1 MVNTRK
7 GYPAVPAV
15 LYWNLRQRF
24 VNAPPRGEVTK
35 DYLSTALGVSDKV
48 AANHLPAIRQIGL
61 IDENNRPTEL
71 AAMWRDD
78 ERYAEATKQ
87 IIDSV
92 YPDALKDVSPPDNP
106 DLAAAQ
112 RWFLNQT
119 GAGAPRAKELARFY
133 VMLATGDREAPGER
147 ATKRTEVTKAPRPT
161 RHRTQQDNGRTPKG
175 NTRDQV
181 SDDTAKSRRPEMPS
195 LSVAIQVY
203 VDKGMTPEQV
213 DHVFAS
219 MARHLYG
226 RE

>member
-48 AANHLPAIRQIGL
+48 AANQLPAIRQIGL

-87 IIDSV
+87 IIDTV

-133 VMLATGDREAPGER
+133 VMLATGDRDAASDRSTKRSE
-147 ATKRTEVTKAPRPT
+147 ATKVARPT
-161 RHRTQQDNGRTPKG
+161 RQKTPQDDGRAPKG
-175 NTRDQV
+175 RASGNV
-181 SDDTAKSRRPEMPS
+181 SDDKAMVRRPEMPS